1 MIPRQA
7 TRISHGMLPGPQ
19 IVECF
24 APPASYHSAL
34 PTVTTNRATLSGP
47 TIQAAAVY
55 VNPRADPT
63 MPSNGIS
70 HPPTAVQSP
79 VCVFPNTLL
88 FIYLMHSG
96 VTLTISIVAPCG
108 AILTERTDSGFP
120 WHSC

>member
-1 MIPRQA
+1 
-7 TRISHGMLPGPQ
+7 MLPGPQ
-19 IVECF
+19 IAEHF

-34 PTVTTNRATLSGP
+34 PMVTANRAMLSGP
-47 TIQAAAVY
+47 TVQTAVY
-55 VNPRADPT
+55 VNPRADPS
-63 MPSNGIS
+63 MPSNGLS

-96 VTLTISIVAPCG
+96 VTLTIPIVAPCG
-108 AILTERTDSGFP
+108 AILRERTDSGFP